1 MVGCAS
7 STSTKGINSEE
18 RPLALDIIGAG
29 YACVDYLVKIPRLP
43 TWEDRVHQS
52 DFGRQGGG
60 PVGTAT
66 YAAAKLGSRV
76 GLADRVGDDDFGR
89 FIRDDFASVGADVGH
104 LSFAPGAVTPFT
116 IVLVSAETGQRSLL
130 INRGT
135 APSLTEDELNPDY
148 FAGARFVHLDGIQP
162 PAALGAARLAR
173 RLGVEV
179 SLDGSDVVGEI
190 SPIMR
195 ELVPLTDVLIAAR
208 SFAEKLTGESDPARM
223 ARAMLDHGPR
233 LAVVTLADEGSVL
246 ASGDEIIRQAGFQVN
261 VVDTTGAG
269 DVFHGAFL
277 HGLVQ
282 GWPLARVQ
290 EFACLV
296 AALKCT
302 RLGGRAAIPTS
313 AEVEAARS
321 RLATTGAI

>member
-1 MVGCAS
+1 M
-7 STSTKGINSEE
+7 
-18 RPLALDIIGAG
+18 ALDIIGVG

-43 TWEDRVHQS
+43 AWEDRVVQS

-60 PVGTAT
+60 PVGTAV
-66 YAAAKLGSRV
+66 YAAARLGSRV
-76 GLADRVGDDDFGR
+76 GLADRVGDDDFGE
-89 FIRDDFASVGADVGH
+89 FIRSDFASAGVDLGH
-104 LSFAPGAVTPFT
+104 LRVAPGAVSPFT
-116 IVLVSAETGQRSLL
+116 VVLVSAETGQRSFLV
-130 INRGT
+130 NRGT
-135 APSLTEDELNPDY
+135 APSQSESELDSDY
-148 FAGARFVHLDGIQP
+148 FAGAQFVHLDGIQP

-190 SPIMR
+190 SPTMR

-208 SFAEKLTGESDPARM
+208 SFAKKLTGESDPARM
-223 ARAMLDHGPR
+223 ARAMLEHGPR
-233 LAVVTLADEGSVL
+233 LAVVTLAEEGSVL
-246 ASGDEIIRQAGFQVN
+246 AAGDEVIRQPGFRVS

-302 RLGGRAAIPTS
+302 RLGGRVAIPTL
-313 AEVEAARS
+313 AEVAAARS
-321 RLATTGAI
+321 RLATSAIQ

>member
-1 MVGCAS
+1 M
-7 STSTKGINSEE
+7 
-18 RPLALDIIGAG
+18 PLDIIGVG

-43 TWEDRVHQS
+43 GWEDRVVQS

-60 PVGTAT
+60 PVGTAI
-66 YAAAKLGSRV
+66 YAAARLGSRV
-76 GLADRVGDDDFGR
+76 GLVDQIGDDDFGA
-89 FIRDDFASVGADVGH
+89 FIRNDFAAAGVDLGH
-104 LSFAPGAVTPFT
+104 LRVAPGAVSPFT
-116 IVLVSAETGQRSLL
+116 VVLVSAETGQRSFL
-130 INRGT
+130 INRGG
-135 APSLTEDELNPDY
+135 AASLTEPELDPDY
-148 FAGARFVHLDGIQP
+148 FAGAAFVHLDGIQP
-162 PAALGAARLAR
+162 AAALGAARLAR

-179 SLDGSDVVGEI
+179 SLDGSDVIGDI

-233 LAVVTLADEGSVL
+233 LAVVTLAEEGSVL
-246 ASGDEIIRQAGFQVN
+246 AAGDEIIRQPGFRVS

-269 DVFHGAFL
+269 DVYHGAFL

-290 EFACLV
+290 EHACLV

-302 RLGGRAAIPTS
+302 RLGGRAAIPTP

-321 RLATTGAI
+321 RLESSAAQ